1 MVLVEG
7 LATGLPVVASDLG
20 SMSELIRHEETGL
33 HFEPGNVLAMS
44 KCVSRLVSDLAL
56 QAEIQRNARAEFLEQ
71 FEPDV
76 NMRRLVQIYEQAMA
90 GPRLGSSM

>member
-1 MVLVEG
+1 
-7 LATGLPVVASDLG
+7 
-20 SMSELIRHEETGL
+20 
-33 HFEPGNVLAMS
+33 MS